1 MNDLKKSSDAI
12 TLKNR
17 YMMKSFKSAAWLLP
31 QPVLIIGTYDKEG
44 KPNAM
49 NAAWGGQWDGH
60 EIMISL
66 GSHATTDNL
75 AENPEFTVTF
85 ATAGTMVASDYVG
98 IASGRKT
105 PDKIAKTGWNVEKA
119 PHVNAPVFK
128 EFPITLECRVK
139 QKIDESE
146 TGYYL
151 VAEIV
156 NILCDEKYL
165 AEDGKP
171 DVARMELITFDP
183 IHLTYIQLGKTIGKA
198 FSDGKQLI

>member
-1 MNDLKKSSDAI
+1 
-12 TLKNR
+12 
-17 YMMKSFKSAAWLLP
+17 
-31 QPVLIIGTYDKEG
+31 
-44 KPNAM
+44 
-49 NAAWGGQWDGH
+49 
-60 EIMISL
+60 
-66 GSHATTDNL
+66 
-75 AENPEFTVTF
+75 
-85 ATAGTMVASDYVG
+85 MVASDYVG

-105 PDKIAKTGWNVEKA
+105 PDKIPKTGWTAEKA

-183 IHLTYIQLGKTIGKA
+183 IHLTYIQLGKTVGKA